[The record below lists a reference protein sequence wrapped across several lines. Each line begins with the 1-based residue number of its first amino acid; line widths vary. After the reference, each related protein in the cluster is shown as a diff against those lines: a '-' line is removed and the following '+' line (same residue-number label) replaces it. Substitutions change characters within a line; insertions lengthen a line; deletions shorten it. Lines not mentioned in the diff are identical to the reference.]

1 MNEQEVKYIITRKV
15 NNGCG
20 SLGYRAISH
29 LVRLEYHLCVP
40 RHLLVARIAKE
51 VDPYARGGGGG
62 GGGGGG
68 YCHIWAI

>member
-1 MNEQEVKYIITRKV
+1 MNEQEWKYIITRKV
-15 NNGCG
+15 NNGCE

-29 LVRLEYHLCVP
+29 LLRLEYHLQVP
-40 RHLLVARIAKE
+40 RHLVPRIAKE

-62 GGGGGG
+62 G